1 MYTSGFGGMGFMDS
15 FMFGG
20 GFEVLF
26 FVVFALVI
34 GGFLFT
40 LIRGA
45 AQWHKNNESP
55 RLTVDASLV
64 SRRTEVIRHH
74 HGGAD
79 HIHHTT
85 STRYYATFEVE
96 SGDRMEFSVSG
107 QEYGLLAEGDEGRLT
122 FQGTRFLGFE
132 RQ

>member
-26 FVVFALVI
+26 FVIFALVI
-34 GGFLFT
+34 GIFLFT

-55 RLTVDASLV
+55 RLTVNASVV
-64 SRRTEVIRHH
+64 SRRTEVS
-74 HGGAD
+74 GGGGDTMA
-79 HIHHTT
+79 
-85 STRYYATFEVE
+85 STWYYATFEVE
-96 SGDRMEFSVSG
+96 SGDRMEFAVSG
-107 QEYGLLAEGDEGRLT
+107 REYGLLAEGDGGRLT